1 MFRPGLIKDAIVR
14 QDGTNELVGLA
25 TVTLPDIQNKVE
37 TVSGLGVTEYEHV
50 LDTAFDAMS
59 LTLKFTGITK
69 GINFSKGK
77 TVSLI
82 IKIASSGLNDENHE
96 EEMQVAVLSIKG
108 RVKRRSGGEVGVAT
122 KNEPEIEIALT
133 YYKYEIEGEIITEID
148 TLNKIS
154 ILDGEDLR
162 AVSNNKLS

>member
-82 IKIASSGLNDENHE
+82 IK
-96 EEMQVAVLSIKG
+96 
-108 RVKRRSGGEVGVAT
+108 
-122 KNEPEIEIALT
+122 
-133 YYKYEIEGEIITEID
+133 
-148 TLNKIS
+148 
-154 ILDGEDLR
+154 
-162 AVSNNKLS
+162 